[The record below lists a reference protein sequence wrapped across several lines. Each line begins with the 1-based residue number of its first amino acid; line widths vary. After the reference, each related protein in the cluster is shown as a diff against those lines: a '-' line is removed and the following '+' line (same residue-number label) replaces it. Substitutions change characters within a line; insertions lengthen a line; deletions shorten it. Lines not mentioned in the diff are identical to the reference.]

1 MSNKLKAI
9 HKLNVKEQ
17 FAIAK
22 RLGSHLIL
30 PFVDMM
36 IKGSKNKVT
45 LVPALIMA
53 LNKMSD
59 DDANFIIETCLSKV
73 YDVASSPPA
82 PAYVNGQLMFDSLS
96 LTELLNFT
104 AEIIMRDMLDFLN
117 TVLPS
122 LAPEQTTA

>member
-1 MSNKLKAI
+1 MATLKAI
-9 HKLNVKEQ
+9 HNLNVQEQ

-36 IKGSKNKVT
+36 IKGSKTKVT
-45 LVPALIMA
+45 LIPALIMA

-59 DDANFIIETCLSKV
+59 DDANFIMETCLKKV

-82 PAYVNGQLMFDSLS
+82 PAYSHGQIMFDDLS

-104 AEIIMRDMLDFLN
+104 AEIIMRDMVDFLN

-122 LAPEQTTA
+122 LTQEQTEE